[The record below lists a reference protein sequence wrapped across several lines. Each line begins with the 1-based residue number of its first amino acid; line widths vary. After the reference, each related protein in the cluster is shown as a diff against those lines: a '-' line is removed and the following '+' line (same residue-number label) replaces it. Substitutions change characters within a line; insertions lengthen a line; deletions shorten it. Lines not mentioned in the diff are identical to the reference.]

1 MPPLTGLKLIR
12 YQVCKMDPL
21 RLQTPDVSD
30 LGVWHFLRSVITWT
44 TRGANSE
51 HVKRHCICSKK
62 RISDVFLTHFLPQL
76 VCKTHIVHWIKSIGV
91 YGGEGHAGSSRH
103 LTTDGQHVE
112 HFGSQHWMVMAW
124 EVHVQ
129 TFRAHYSKW
138 LHYEYWKTTL
148 TKRGNTVHCRR

>member
-1 MPPLTGLKLIR
+1 M
-12 YQVCKMDPL
+12 
-21 RLQTPDVSD
+21 
-30 LGVWHFLRSVITWT
+30 
-44 TRGANSE
+44 
-51 HVKRHCICSKK
+51 HVKRHCMCLKK
-62 RISDVFLTHFLPQL
+62 RILDVLIIHFTTTG
-76 VCKTHIVHWIKSIGV
+76 CKIHIVHWIKSIGV
-91 YGGEGHAGSSRH
+91 YGGEDHAGSSRH

-148 TKRGNTVHCRR
+148 TKRGNTVHCKRQ